1 MKVLVAGTFD
11 ILHPGHIYL
20 LEEAS
25 KLGDV
30 YVIIA
35 RDRNVEKLKGSLPV
49 FNEEERKVMVE
60 SIRYVKKAVLGDTG
74 NFFRPVLEIGPDIIL
89 LGPDQNERWVKTELE
104 LNGMKARIVRIDR
117 KRGEYS
123 STQTKKKLG
132 IFTRN
137 DCRKE

>member
-49 FNEEERKVMVE
+49 FNEEERKAIVE

-74 NFFRPVLEIGPDIIL
+74 NFFRPVLEIDPDIIF
-89 LGPDQNERWVKTELE
+89 LGPDQNEKWVRTELE
-104 LNGMKARIVRIDR
+104 LNGLKARIVRMNR
-117 KRGEYS
+117 KLGEYS
-123 STQTKKKLG
+123 STHAKRKLG

-137 DCRKE
+137 E

>member
-49 FNEEERKVMVE
+49 FNEEERKAMVE
-60 SIRYVKKAVLGDTG
+60 SVRYVKKAVLGDTG
-74 NFFRPVLEIGPDIIL
+74 NFFKCVLEIDPDVIF

-104 LNGMKARIVRIDR
+104 LNGLKARIVRIDR